1 MNEQENSFKNRVKTQ
16 GFTLIELIVVICIIS
31 VLAAMLVPS
40 IMGYVELARNRADV
54 SAADVICK
62 AIQVECAMDADKIE
76 SFTRNPWKAGVNA
89 DGSKYDADD
98 HGYVYVDQN
107 EVRVSSY
114 AIAKI
119 LEENGYIK
127 SAGKNT
133 GDIKEYKF
141 KKDQCIGLICK
152 SRKKWYRFQININYR
167 DGEIHFTYSANSK
180 DGERDNTSGQSSGTN
195 LHDQRAS
202 EIFAG
207 MIGGEADDI
216 VSLPKL

>member
-1 MNEQENSFKNRVKTQ
+1 MNEQENSFKNRVKAK

-40 IMGYVELARNRADV
+40 IMGYIELARNRADV

-62 AIQVECAMDADKIE
+62 AIEVECAMDTDKIE
-76 SFTRNPWKAGVNA
+76 SFTRNPWSSGVNA

-114 AIAKI
+114 AITKI

-141 KKDQCIGLICK
+141 TKDQCNGLICK

-180 DGERDNTSGQSSGTN
+180 DGERYNTSGQSISTN
-195 LHDQRAS
+195 LHDQKAS

-216 VSLPKL
+216 VSLPSL

>member
-1 MNEQENSFKNRVKTQ
+1 MNEHESRKKTN

-62 AIQVECAMDADKIE
+62 AIQVECAMDTDRIE
-76 SFTRNPWKAGVNA
+76 YFTKNPWRAGVNK
-89 DGSKYDADD
+89 DGTKYEADD

-133 GDIKEYKF
+133 GEIKEYKF
-141 KKDQCIGLICK
+141 KKDQCKGLICK
-152 SRKKWYRFQININYR
+152 SRKKWYRYQINIIYR
-167 DGEIHFTYSANSK
+167 NGEVDFTFSANSK
-180 DGERDNTSGQSSGTN
+180 DGERYNTSGQSSGTN

-207 MIGGEADDI
+207 MIGGTADDI
-216 VSLPKL
+216 VSLPSL

>member
-1 MNEQENSFKNRVKTQ
+1 MNEQDNIIQEKVKTK

-54 SAADVICK
+54 SAANVVCK
-62 AIQVECAMDADKIE
+62 AIQAECAMDTDRIE
-76 SFTRNPWKAGVNA
+76 SFTKNPWLAGVNA
-89 DGSKYDADD
+89 DGSKYAADD
-98 HGYVYVDQN
+98 HGYVYVDHN

-119 LEENGYIK
+119 LEENGYIT
-127 SAGKNT
+127 SAGKNV
-133 GDIKEYKF
+133 GDIKEYKY
-141 KKDQCIGLICK
+141 KKDKCKGLLCK
-152 SRKKWYRFQININYR
+152 STKKWYRYQININYR
-167 DGEIHFTYSANSK
+167 GGEVHFTYSANSK
-180 DGERDNTSGQSSGTN
+180 DGETYNISGQSSGTN
-195 LHDQRAS
+195 LHDQKAS

-216 VSLPKL
+216 VSLPSL

>member
-1 MNEQENSFKNRVKTQ
+1 MNENDNGILNIVKK

-31 VLAAMLVPS
+31 VLAALLVPS
-40 IMGYVELARNRADV
+40 IMGYIELARNRADV
-54 SAADVICK
+54 SAANVICK
-62 AIQVECAMDADKIE
+62 AIQVECAMDTDQIPY
-76 SFTRNPWKAGVNA
+76 FTHNPWGASTNA
-89 DGSKYDADD
+89 DGSKYTADD
-98 HGYVYVDQN
+98 HGYVYVDHN

-114 AIAKI
+114 SIAKI
-119 LEENGYIK
+119 LEENEYIT
-127 SAGKNT
+127 SAGENK
-133 GDIKEYKF
+133 GEIREYKYS
-141 KKDQCIGLICK
+141 KSQCKGLLCK
-152 SRKKWYRFQININYR
+152 STKKWYRFQININYR

-180 DGERDNTSGQSSGTN
+180 DGETYNISGQSSGTN